1 MEWEPNTNGTISMV
15 GNAVDSFE
23 VDSRTLPMPV
33 RIRDAKMAGAV
44 FLCDARAA
52 ERALS
57 GTPFKPLRIGG
68 RALPLLA
75 CVQYIDGDLD
85 SYDEF
90 GIELVVRGPD
100 GKIGA
105 FTLDL
110 PVTASFTRSAGRA
123 VWGLPKFVVDGAIVA
138 EKRQTRFEVT
148 EGDEFIMSGSIAGRT
163 PVPGRFSAS
172 VRGWSVGL
180 EGPNSG
186 AVLLTPSRMRV
197 RGVRFSM
204 GGNRIALGQHPM
216 AGTARSLGM
225 SSRPLCSFTAQRM
238 EAEIGGSI
246 AQ

>member
-1 MEWEPNTNGTISMV
+1 MV

-23 VDSRTLPMPV
+23 IGSRTLPMPV

-44 FLCDARAA
+44 FLCDVRAA

-68 RALPLLA
+68 RAVSLLA
-75 CVQYIDGDLD
+75 CVQYVDGDLD

-90 GIELVVRGPD
+90 GVELVVRGPD

-138 EKRQTRFEVT
+138 EKRQTRFELT
-148 EGDEFIMSGSIAGRT
+148 DGDEFIMSGSIGARL

-180 EGPNSG
+180 EGQNSG
-186 AVLLTPSRMRV
+186 TVLLTPSRMRV

-204 GGNRIALGQHPM
+204 GGNRIALGQHRM
-216 AGTARSLGM
+216 AAKARSLGM
-225 SSRPLCSFTAQRM
+225 GSRPLCSFTAQCM
-238 EAEIGGSI
+238 EAQIGGSI